1 MRTTVDAITHK
12 TTATKDPPTIEDT
25 LIAFS
30 LSMPAEELS
39 YGYSGSDTG
48 SDGVSGSATGS
59 DGVSGSATGSDG
71 VSGSATG
78 SDGVSGSVGGSTIGG
93 DYSTTV
99 AGGVWTGTSS
109 VAFSASYY
117 SSYVVTW
124 AAGAV
129 YWAAWAAYACYVYYS
144 RL

>member
-39 YGYSGSDTG
+39 YGYSGSDTGSDGVSGLATG

-99 AGGVWTGTSS
+99 AGGV
-109 VAFSASYY
+109 
-117 SSYVVTW
+117 
-124 AAGAV
+124 
-129 YWAAWAAYACYVYYS
+129 
-144 RL
+144 